1 MHGGDRFARSLTGA
15 AARHCAAAR
24 GGSCR
29 SALMAVMDQ
38 AVLAER
44 RETVGRYVGIV
55 CRFIQSFRLLPLPW
69 DHPGASESEKERE
82 NFSHF
87 LAANPCILWPLLNTG
102 GWDRQ

>member
-1 MHGGDRFARSLTGA
+1 
-15 AARHCAAAR
+15 
-24 GGSCR
+24 
-29 SALMAVMDQ
+29 MAVMDQ

-55 CRFIQSFRLLPLPW
+55 CRFIQSFRLLLLPW